1 MWDVSSILLLSINK
15 DKTMTSLFTDYFS
28 TVGAFT
34 LVKEASQTKKTS
46 FSGETLK
53 TDLSI
58 YYAVLLVQYCNDIS
72 WVQRTEFAYFLIYII
87 M

>member
-58 YYAVLLVQYCNDIS
+58 CTCAVSAVTDKVKNASNILFIRVIFRGY
-72 WVQRTEFAYFLIYII
+72 
-87 M
+87 